1 MKKSILIVA
10 LLLVI
15 IAILPI
21 IGNSFMKSRID
32 ERILKL
38 DSFGLATT
46 KDDTNSTYLNT
57 SRHFEFILKDSQK
70 FKEYIKQYS
79 DKQMPTYVD
88 ALLSGMLVGADVEY
102 SNLPFAK
109 AFSIDIYPIAL
120 SSSAQEKIAL
130 NDLALSVY
138 VEKFLQN
145 KGIFYHIEYNLL
157 NDDFKGHIKE
167 IDEKYTYKNQI
178 KIEAKLEKAH
188 FSGNGP
194 LVAPNKLKSKIK
206 ELYLNIKQDS
216 MALKM
221 AFKKF
226 SAKSNFETKSTY
238 VTSAEIKEVDL
249 TLSGTQNDINISM
262 QKIKLNGSS
271 NDQGAT
277 TELNSKVSVKEM
289 EYNSQGVGFSLN
301 KLELDVA
308 LNELNKEKFE
318 SLRVMMSQK
327 ENLESFLEEKELQN
341 AMLELLSK
349 GLLLEIAN
357 FSLKSIE
364 MDNGDD
370 LKGFKIKSKITI
382 KEDTS
387 LAQKIQLSPLL
398 AISNIDLL
406 SNIRLSKEIYMLLL
420 NSQPILQTLT
430 RYVKEDGDYYIFDI
444 KFINSQ
450 MSINDKALY

>member
-10 LLLVI
+10 LLLVS

-32 ERILKL
+32 ERIVKL
-38 DSFGLATT
+38 DSFGLATS

-57 SRHFEFILKDSQK
+57 SRHFEFILKDSKK
-70 FKEYIKQYS
+70 FTEYIKQYS
-79 DKQMPTYVD
+79 DKQMPAYVD

-109 AFSIDIYPIAL
+109 AFTIDIYPMAL
-120 SSSAQEKIAL
+120 SASAQEDIAL
-130 NDLALSVY
+130 NDLALSLY
-138 VEKFLQN
+138 VEKFLQK

-167 IDEKYTYKNQI
+167 IDEKYVYKNNIQ
-178 KIEAKLEKAH
+178 IEAKLEKAH

-194 LVAPNKLKSKIK
+194 LIAPNRLKSKIK

-221 AFKKF
+221 VFKKF
-226 SAKSNFETKSTY
+226 SAKSNFETKNTY

-271 NDQGAT
+271 NDQGIT

-289 EYNSQGVGFSLN
+289 QYSSQGVGFSLN
-301 KLELDVA
+301 KLALDVA

-349 GLLLEIAN
+349 GLLLEIAD

-382 KEDTS
+382 KEDAS

-430 RYVKEDGDYYIFDI
+430 RYVKEDGDEYIFDI
-444 KFINSQ
+444 KFIDSH
-450 MSINDKALY
+450 MSINDKALN